1 MKRTTDGSCRG
12 MRRIALRYVATLPV
26 LLAASLMA
34 GCEEQTA
41 GVAITGIDHLPK
53 HLSVQQFYVDGYSAF
68 QAGTGARTVC
78 CAVLP
83 KRWRPDL
90 TVDIR
95 WNVTNWRD
103 CDWVQQT
110 RRLRVER
117 YDEPGRLW
125 VHFMKDGQ
133 VRAISSG
140 IGPGNPS
147 YPGPHDSIPSKEPW
161 DDYPWDDRC
170 NARFKG
176 EAPRMVKDS
185 QGYGS

>member
-68 QAGTGARTVC
+68 QAGTGASTVC

-90 TVDIR
+90 TVEIR

-103 CDWVQQT
+103 CEGHEYV
-110 RRLRVER
+110 RRVPVEP
-117 YDEPGRLW
+117 YEEPDRLW
-125 VHFMKDGQ
+125 VHFMADGS
-133 VRAISSG
+133 VRAVSSG
-140 IGPGNPS
+140 VGPGNPA
-147 YPGPHDSIPSKEPW
+147 YPGPHEPIPSKNPW
-161 DDYPWDDRC
+161 DIYPIEAICKAKR
-170 NARFKG
+170 KG
-176 EAPRMVKDS
+176 RGEP
-185 QGYGS
+185 